1 MYFLIYTLILVLLLN
16 YFFINNKILFNSTG
30 SKHQNFV
37 SDGNIPLSGGLV
49 LFLLIYFYLNTNNYY
64 LYLTFILIFLLGFF
78 SDIKKINSPTLRL
91 ILQLIIIAFSVYAS
105 SVFVSYTRIDFLD
118 FLLKEKIFQ
127 LIFTTF
133 CILIIV
139 NGSNFID
146 GVNSLNIGYFLIIL
160 FVIFNLGS
168 HGIDTGSYLNIKNL
182 FQILIIFFI
191 FNLFNKL
198 YLGDSG
204 SYLLGLLFSLF
215 LIEIHQIN
223 YNISPFFIVCLLWY
237 PAFENLF
244 SILRKIRF
252 SKSPINPDT
261 NHLHQL
267 IFYTLKKKYHIEKKY
282 LNALSGVLI
291 NFYNF
296 FSLTLAMQFY
306 HNSQIQVLIILLNII
321 IYVFIYIKLLSIKIK
336 KFKNN

>member
-1 MYFLIYTLILVLLLN
+1 MNFLIYTTILILLLN
-16 YFFINNKILFNSTG
+16 YFLINNKILFNSTG
-30 SKHQNFV
+30 SNHQNFV

-49 LFLLIYFYLNTNNYY
+49 LIILIYFYLNSTDYY
-64 LYLTFILIFLLGFF
+64 LYIAFFLIFLLGFF

-91 ILQLIIIAFSVYAS
+91 ILQLIIIAFSIYIS

-118 FLLKEKIFQ
+118 LLLKEKLFQ
-127 LIFTTF
+127 IIFTTF
-133 CILIIV
+133 CVLIIV

-146 GVNSLNIGYFLIIL
+146 GVNSLNVGYFLIIL

-168 HGIDTGSYLNIKNL
+168 HGIDTGTYLNIINL
-182 FQILIIFFI
+182 FQILIILLI

-223 YNISPFFIVCLLWY
+223 SNISPFFIVSLLWY

-244 SILRKIRF
+244 SIVRKIRF

-267 IFYTLKKKYHIEKKY
+267 IFYTLKKKYSIDKKY
-282 LNALSGVLI
+282 LNSLSGILI

-306 HNSQIQVLIILLNII
+306 YNSQIQVFIILFNII
-321 IYVFIYIKLLSIKIK
+321 IYVFVYVKLLSNKIK
-336 KFKNN
+336 KFRNN

>member
-16 YFFINNKILFNSTG
+16 YFLINKKILFNSTG
-30 SKHQNFV
+30 SYHQNFV

-49 LFLLIYFYLNTNNYY
+49 LILLIYFYLNNINYY
-64 LYLTFILIFLLGFF
+64 LYVAFFLIFLLGFF
-78 SDIKKINSPTLRL
+78 SDIKKINSPSLRL
-91 ILQLIIIAFSVYAS
+91 ILQLIIIFFSVYIS
-105 SVFVSYTRIDFLD
+105 SIFVSYTRIDFLD
-118 FLLKEKIFQ
+118 LLLKEKIFQ
-127 LIFTTF
+127 IIFTTF
-133 CILIIV
+133 CVLIIV

-160 FVIFNLGS
+160 FVIFNLNS
-168 HGIDTGSYLNIKNL
+168 HGVNTGSYLNLSNL
-182 FQILIIFFI
+182 FQILLILFL

-215 LIEIHQIN
+215 LIEIHQTN
-223 YNISPFFIVCLLWY
+223 SNISPFFIISLLWY

-267 IFYTLKKKYHIEKKY
+267 IFYTLRKKYHIEKKY
-282 LNALSGVLI
+282 LNSLSGVLI

-296 FSLTLAMQFY
+296 FSLILAMQFY
-306 HNSQIQVLIILLNII
+306 YDSQIQVIIILFNII
-321 IYVFIYIKLLSIKIK
+321 IYVFIYVKLLSNKIK
-336 KFKNN
+336 KFKNS

>member
-16 YFFINNKILFNSTG
+16 YFLINNKILFNSTG

-182 FQILIIFFI
+182 FQILIILLI

-267 IFYTLKKKYHIEKKY
+267 IFYTLKKKYHVEKKY

-321 IYVFIYIKLLSIKIK
+321 IYVFIYVKLLSIKIK

>member
-16 YFFINNKILFNSTG
+16 YFLINNKILFNSTG
-30 SKHQNFV
+30 SKHQNFA

-182 FQILIIFFI
+182 FQILIILLI

-267 IFYTLKKKYHIEKKY
+267 IFYTLKKKYHVEKKY

-321 IYVFIYIKLLSIKIK
+321 IYVFIYVKLLSIKIK

>member
-16 YFFINNKILFNSTG
+16 YFLINNKILFNSTG

-37 SDGNIPLSGGLV
+37 SDGNIPLSGVLV

-182 FQILIIFFI
+182 FQILIILLI

>member
-1 MYFLIYTLILVLLLN
+1 MNFLIYTTILILLLN
-16 YFFINNKILFNSTG
+16 YFLINNKILFNSTG
-30 SKHQNFV
+30 SNHQNFV

-49 LFLLIYFYLNTNNYY
+49 LIILIYFYLNSTDYY
-64 LYLTFILIFLLGFF
+64 LYITFFLIFLLGFF

-91 ILQLIIIAFSVYAS
+91 ILQLIIIAFSIYIS

-118 FLLKEKIFQ
+118 LLLKEKLFQ
-127 LIFTTF
+127 IIFTTF
-133 CILIIV
+133 CVLIIV

-146 GVNSLNIGYFLIIL
+146 GVNSLNVGYFLIIL

-168 HGIDTGSYLNIKNL
+168 HGIDTGTYLNIINL
-182 FQILIIFFI
+182 FQILIILLI

-223 YNISPFFIVCLLWY
+223 SNISPFFIVSLLWY

-244 SILRKIRF
+244 SIVRKIRF

-267 IFYTLKKKYHIEKKY
+267 IFYTLKKKYSIDKKY
-282 LNALSGVLI
+282 LNSLSGILI

-306 HNSQIQVLIILLNII
+306 YNSQIQVFIILFNII
-321 IYVFIYIKLLSIKIK
+321 IYVFVYVKLLSNKIK
-336 KFKNN
+336 KFRNN

>member
-16 YFFINNKILFNSTG
+16 YFLINNKILFNSTG

-182 FQILIIFFI
+182 FQILIILLI

>member
-1 MYFLIYTLILVLLLN
+1 MNFLIYTTILILLLN
-16 YFFINNKILFNSTG
+16 YFLINNKILFNSTG
-30 SKHQNFV
+30 SNHQNFV

-49 LFLLIYFYLNTNNYY
+49 LIILIYFYLNSTDYY
-64 LYLTFILIFLLGFF
+64 LYITFFLIFLLGFF

-91 ILQLIIIAFSVYAS
+91 ILQLIIIAFSIYIS

-118 FLLKEKIFQ
+118 LLLKEKLFQ
-127 LIFTTF
+127 IIFTTF
-133 CILIIV
+133 CVLIIV

-146 GVNSLNIGYFLIIL
+146 GVNSLNVGYFLIIL

-168 HGIDTGSYLNIKNL
+168 HGIDTGTYLNIINL
-182 FQILIIFFI
+182 FQILIILLI

-223 YNISPFFIVCLLWY
+223 SNISPFFIVSLLWY

-267 IFYTLKKKYHIEKKY
+267 IFYTLKKKYQIDKRY
-282 LNALSGVLI
+282 LNSLSGILI

-306 HNSQIQVLIILLNII
+306 YNSQIQVFIILFNII
-321 IYVFIYIKLLSIKIK
+321 IYVFVYVKLLSNKIK
-336 KFKNN
+336 KFKNS

>member
-1 MYFLIYTLILVLLLN
+1 MNFLIYTTILILLLN
-16 YFFINNKILFNSTG
+16 YFLINNKILFNSTG
-30 SKHQNFV
+30 SNHQNFV

-49 LFLLIYFYLNTNNYY
+49 LIILIYFYLNSTDYY
-64 LYLTFILIFLLGFF
+64 LNITFFLIFLLGFF

-91 ILQLIIIAFSVYAS
+91 ILQLIIIAFSIYIS

-118 FLLKEKIFQ
+118 LLLKEKLFQ
-127 LIFTTF
+127 IIFTTF
-133 CILIIV
+133 CVLIIV

-146 GVNSLNIGYFLIIL
+146 GVNSLNVGYFLIIL

-168 HGIDTGSYLNIKNL
+168 HGIDTGTYLNIINL
-182 FQILIIFFI
+182 FQILIILLI

-223 YNISPFFIVCLLWY
+223 SNISPFFIVSLLWY

-267 IFYTLKKKYHIEKKY
+267 IFYTLKKKYSIDKKY
-282 LNALSGVLI
+282 LNSLSGILI

-306 HNSQIQVLIILLNII
+306 YNSQIQVFIILFNII
-321 IYVFIYIKLLSIKIK
+321 IYVFVYVKLLSNKIK
-336 KFKNN
+336 KFRNN

>member
-1 MYFLIYTLILVLLLN
+1 MNFLIYTTILILLLN
-16 YFFINNKILFNSTG
+16 YFLINNKILFNSTG
-30 SKHQNFV
+30 SNHQNFV

-49 LFLLIYFYLNTNNYY
+49 LIILIYFYLNSTDYY
-64 LYLTFILIFLLGFF
+64 LYITFFLIFLLGFF

-91 ILQLIIIAFSVYAS
+91 ILQLIIIAFSIYIS

-118 FLLKEKIFQ
+118 LLLKEKLFQ
-127 LIFTTF
+127 IIFTTF
-133 CILIIV
+133 CVLIIV

-146 GVNSLNIGYFLIIL
+146 GVNSLNVGYFLIIL

-168 HGIDTGSYLNIKNL
+168 HGIDTGTYLNIINL
-182 FQILIIFFI
+182 FQILIILLI

-223 YNISPFFIVCLLWY
+223 SNISPFFIVSLLWY

-267 IFYTLKKKYHIEKKY
+267 IFYTLKKKYSIDKKY
-282 LNALSGVLI
+282 LNSLSGILI

-306 HNSQIQVLIILLNII
+306 YNSQIQVFIILFNII
-321 IYVFIYIKLLSIKIK
+321 IYVFVYVKLLSNKIK
-336 KFKNN
+336 KFRNN